1 MWIFKQ
7 EIFAKLFSLD
17 GLGWGIL
24 FFIFLF
30 LGSMWI
36 WFVDKKNSYEK
47 VIVKKMNRNEFD
59 DFLKEQRVELY
70 DSHEINSTSP
80 SYYWVFGC
88 EEKPLEI
95 KLLKMLE
102 NPPVI
107 EDFSAKNFE
116 KQMFEQVQIRGQNKI
131 SLEPD
136 EYAAFFLET
145 NSGTS
150 MPVFKVKLKMNGRLC
165 TYDLVANMRYG
176 STGDRRTILKFEQT
190 FRSFLKNRVSQIFNL
205 D

>member
-59 DFLKEQRVELY
+59 DFSKEHRVEL
-70 DSHEINSTSP
+70 
-80 SYYWVFGC
+80 
-88 EEKPLEI
+88 
-95 KLLKMLE
+95 
-102 NPPVI
+102 
-107 EDFSAKNFE
+107 
-116 KQMFEQVQIRGQNKI
+116 
-131 SLEPD
+131 
-136 EYAAFFLET
+136 
-145 NSGTS
+145 
-150 MPVFKVKLKMNGRLC
+150 
-165 TYDLVANMRYG
+165 
-176 STGDRRTILKFEQT
+176 
-190 FRSFLKNRVSQIFNL
+190 
-205 D
+205 